1 MREFVKEYAKGT
13 RQENMHSKTKYAVS
27 LRPIL
32 ITASSDDSQDITAAF
47 QTLDANATFHG
58 RTVRVQT
65 IYLKEDMVALRHDP
79 RRKIR
84 PFWFAVLLED
94 IQVEV
99 QDRKF

>member
-1 MREFVKEYAKGT
+1 M
-13 RQENMHSKTKYAVS
+13 VS
-27 LRPIL
+27 LHPIL
-32 ITASSDDSQDITAAF
+32 ITASSDDSQDITAAC
-47 QTLDANATFHG
+47 QILDANVTFHG

-65 IYLKEDMVALRHDP
+65 IYLKEDMVALRHDR

-99 QDRKF
+99 QDGKF